1 MEFGSVF
8 LFKEKGKPKYL
19 DRNLSEQGRQATTNS
34 VFYSNSGH
42 IGGCATLAFIIRRL
56 TRQNVDFKHLYQV
69 FKLTIYGALVIAF
82 IEQEL

>member
-19 DRNLSEQGRQATTNS
+19 ERTSLSKGDKQQQTQL
-34 VFYSNSGH
+34 FYSNSGH
-42 IGGCATLAFIIRRL
+42 IGGCATLAFIIKRL

-69 FKLTIYGALVIAF
+69 LKLTIYGAF